1 MYTWRITILVLLAL
15 TQLGGCAPL
24 MVGGAA
30 ATGGAMALDR
40 RTPGAFI
47 DDERI
52 EWTIRNA
59 IRQDEKLSRQS
70 NVSVI
75 SYDGIVLLSGET
87 PTEAL
92 RARAAEHAREVEK
105 VRRVHN
111 ELVIAAP
118 SSLMSRSSDTSIT
131 ARVKTRLLG
140 IRDVEGFD
148 GTKVKVKTENG
159 TVFLMGKLYRKEAEA
174 ATEAARQVNGVQRI
188 VRLFE
193 YLD

>member
-1 MYTWRITILVLLAL
+1 MHTWRITILALLAL
-15 TQLGGCAPL
+15 TQLSGCAPA

-30 ATGGAMALDR
+30 AGGAMVIDR

-52 EWTIRNA
+52 EWSIRNA
-59 IRQDEKLSRQS
+59 IRQDEELSSQS
-70 NVSVI
+70 NVSVV
-75 SYDGIVLLSGET
+75 SYDGVVLLAGET
-87 PTEAL
+87 PSETL
-92 RARAAEHAREVEK
+92 RSRAAEHARQVEK

-118 SSLMSRSSDTSIT
+118 SSMMTRSSDTAIT
-131 ARVKTRLLG
+131 TRVKTRILG
-140 IRDVEGFD
+140 IRGLEGFD
-148 GTKVKVKTENG
+148 GTKVKVVTENG
-159 TVFLMGKLYRKEAEA
+159 TVFLMGKVRRREADVV
-174 ATEAARQVNGVQRI
+174 TDTARQVSGVQRI

>member
-1 MYTWRITILVLLAL
+1 MHTWRTLTLALLAVSL
-15 TQLGGCAPL
+15 LSACAPL
-24 MVGGAA
+24 LVGGAA
-30 ATGGAMALDR
+30 TGTAVAVDR

-59 IRQDEKLSRQS
+59 IRQDQELSSQS
-70 NVSVI
+70 NVSVV
-75 SYDGIVLLSGET
+75 SYDGVVLLAGET
-87 PTEAL
+87 PNETL
-92 RARAAEHAREVEK
+92 RTRAAEHARNVEK

-118 SSLMSRSSDTSIT
+118 SSMMTRSSDTSIT
-131 ARVKTRLLG
+131 ARVKTRVLG
-140 IRDVEGFD
+140 IRDLEGFD
-148 GTKVKVKTENG
+148 GTKVKVVTENG
-159 TVFLMGKLYRKEAEA
+159 TVFLMGKLLRHEADA
-174 ATEAARQVNGVQRI
+174 VTDAARQVGGVQRI

>member
-1 MYTWRITILVLLAL
+1 MHTWRTLTLALLAVSL
-15 TQLGGCAPL
+15 LSACAPL
-24 MVGGAA
+24 LVGGAA
-30 ATGGAMALDR
+30 TGTAVAVDR

-59 IRQDEKLSRQS
+59 IRQDQELSSQS
-70 NVSVI
+70 NISVV
-75 SYDGIVLLSGET
+75 SYDGVVLLAGET
-87 PTEAL
+87 PHETL
-92 RARAAEHAREVEK
+92 RTRAAEHARNVEK

-118 SSLMSRSSDTSIT
+118 SSMMTRSSDTSIT
-131 ARVKTRLLG
+131 ARVKTRVLG
-140 IRDVEGFD
+140 IRDLEGFD
-148 GTKVKVKTENG
+148 GTKVKVVTENG
-159 TVFLMGKLYRKEAEA
+159 TVFLMGKLLRHEADA
-174 ATEAARQVNGVQRI
+174 VTDAARQVGGVQRI

>member
-1 MYTWRITILVLLAL
+1 MHTWRTLTLALLAVSL
-15 TQLGGCAPL
+15 LSACAPL
-24 MVGGAA
+24 LVGGAA
-30 ATGGAMALDR
+30 TGTAVAVDR

-59 IRQDEKLSRQS
+59 IRQDQELSSQS
-70 NVSVI
+70 NVSVV
-75 SYDGIVLLSGET
+75 SYDGVVLLAGET
-87 PTEAL
+87 PHETL
-92 RARAAEHAREVEK
+92 RTRAAEHARNVEK

-118 SSLMSRSSDTSIT
+118 SSMMTRSSDTSIT
-131 ARVKTRLLG
+131 ARVKTRVLG
-140 IRDVEGFD
+140 IRDLEGFD
-148 GTKVKVKTENG
+148 GTKVKVVTENG
-159 TVFLMGKLYRKEAEA
+159 TVFLMGKLLRHEADA
-174 ATEAARQVNGVQRI
+174 VTDAARQVGGVQRI

>member
-1 MYTWRITILVLLAL
+1 MHTWRSLTLALLAISL
-15 TQLGGCAPL
+15 LSACAPVL
-24 MVGGAA
+24 VGGA
-30 ATGGAMALDR
+30 ATGGAMAVDR

-59 IRQDEKLSRQS
+59 IRQDQQLASQS
-70 NVSVI
+70 NISVV
-75 SYDGIVLLSGET
+75 SYDGVVLLAGEA
-87 PTEAL
+87 PTEPL
-92 RARAAEHAREVEK
+92 RARAAEHARNVEK

-118 SSLMSRSSDTSIT
+118 SSMMTRSSDTSIT
-131 ARVKTRLLG
+131 ARVKTRILG
-140 IRDVEGFD
+140 IRGLEGFD
-148 GTKVKVKTENG
+148 GTKVKVVTENG
-159 TVFLMGKLYRKEAEA
+159 TVFLMGKLYHREADVV
-174 ATEAARQVNGVQRI
+174 TDTARQVGGVQRI

>member
-1 MYTWRITILVLLAL
+1 MHTWRITILALLAL
-15 TQLGGCAPL
+15 TQLSGCAPVL
-24 MVGGAA
+24 VGGA

-59 IRQDEKLSRQS
+59 IRQDQELSSQS
-70 NVSVI
+70 NVSVV
-75 SYDGIVLLSGET
+75 SYDGVVLLAGET

-92 RARAAEHAREVEK
+92 RTRAAEHARNVEK

-118 SSLMSRSSDTSIT
+118 SSLMTRSSDTAIT
-131 ARVKTRLLG
+131 ARVKTRILG
-140 IRDVEGFD
+140 IRGLEGFD
-148 GTKVKVKTENG
+148 GTKVKVVTENG
-159 TVFLMGKLYRKEAEA
+159 TVFLMGKLYRREADVV
-174 ATEAARQVNGVQRI
+174 TDTARQVSGVQRI

>member
-1 MYTWRITILVLLAL
+1 MHTWRTLTLALLAITL
-15 TQLGGCAPL
+15 LSACAPVL
-24 MVGGAA
+24 VGGA
-30 ATGGAMALDR
+30 ATGGAMAVDR

-59 IRQDEKLSRQS
+59 IRQDQELGSQS
-70 NVSVI
+70 NVSVV
-75 SYDGIVLLSGET
+75 SYDGVVLLAGET

-92 RARAAEHAREVEK
+92 RSRAAGHARNVEK

-118 SSLMSRSSDTSIT
+118 SSLMSRSSDTAIT
-131 ARVKTRLLG
+131 ARVKTRILG
-140 IRDVEGFD
+140 IRDLEGFD
-148 GTKVKVKTENG
+148 GTKVKVVTENG
-159 TVFLMGKLYRKEAEA
+159 TVFLMGKLHRKEADVV
-174 ATEAARQVNGVQRI
+174 TDTARQVGGVQRI

>member
-1 MYTWRITILVLLAL
+1 MHTWRISILALLAL
-15 TQLGGCAPL
+15 TQLSGCAPA

-30 ATGGAMALDR
+30 AGGAMVIDR

-52 EWTIRNA
+52 EWSIRNA
-59 IRQDEKLSRQS
+59 IRQDEELSSQS
-70 NVSVI
+70 NVSVV
-75 SYDGIVLLSGET
+75 SYDGVVLLAGET
-87 PTEAL
+87 PSEAL
-92 RARAAEHAREVEK
+92 RSRAAEHARQVEK

-118 SSLMSRSSDTSIT
+118 SSMMTRSSDTSIT
-131 ARVKTRLLG
+131 ARVKTRVLG
-140 IRDVEGFD
+140 IRDLEGFD
-148 GTKVKVKTENG
+148 GTKVKVVTENG
-159 TVFLMGKLYRKEAEA
+159 TVFLMGKVLRREADA
-174 ATEAARQVNGVQRI
+174 VTDAARQVGGVQRI

>member
-1 MYTWRITILVLLAL
+1 MHTWRTLTLALLAVTL
-15 TQLGGCAPL
+15 LSACAPVL
-24 MVGGAA
+24 VGGA
-30 ATGGAMALDR
+30 ATGGAIAVDR

-59 IRQDEKLSRQS
+59 IRQDQELGSQS
-70 NVSVI
+70 NVSVV
-75 SYDGIVLLSGET
+75 SYDGVVLLAGET

-92 RARAAEHAREVEK
+92 RSRAAEHARNVEK

-118 SSLMSRSSDTSIT
+118 SSLMTRSSDTAIT
-131 ARVKTRLLG
+131 ARVKTRILG
-140 IRDVEGFD
+140 IRDLEGFD
-148 GTKVKVKTENG
+148 GTKVKVVTENG
-159 TVFLMGKLYRKEAEA
+159 TVFLMGKLHRKEADVV
-174 ATEAARQVNGVQRI
+174 TDTARQVGGVQRI

>member
-1 MYTWRITILVLLAL
+1 MHTWRTLTLALLAVSL
-15 TQLGGCAPL
+15 LSACAPL
-24 MVGGAA
+24 LVGGAA
-30 ATGGAMALDR
+30 TGTAVAVDR

-59 IRQDEKLSRQS
+59 IRQDQELSSQS
-70 NVSVI
+70 NVSVV
-75 SYDGIVLLSGET
+75 SYDGVVLLAGET
-87 PTEAL
+87 PHETL
-92 RARAAEHAREVEK
+92 RTRAAEHARNVEK

-118 SSLMSRSSDTSIT
+118 SSMMTRSSDTSIT
-131 ARVKTRLLG
+131 ARVKTRVLG
-140 IRDVEGFD
+140 IRDLEGFD
-148 GTKVKVKTENG
+148 GTKVKVVTENG
-159 TVFLMGKLYRKEAEA
+159 TVFLMGKLLRREADA
-174 ATEAARQVNGVQRI
+174 VTDAARQVGGVQRI

>member
-1 MYTWRITILVLLAL
+1 MHTWRITILALLAL
-15 TQLGGCAPL
+15 TYLSGCAPV
-24 MVGGAA
+24 MVGGA
-30 ATGGAMALDR
+30 ATGGAMAIDR

-59 IRQDEKLSRQS
+59 IRQDQELSSQS
-70 NVSVI
+70 NVSVV
-75 SYDGIVLLSGET
+75 SYDGVVLLAGEA
-87 PTEAL
+87 PTESL
-92 RARAAEHAREVEK
+92 RARAAEHARNVEK

-118 SSLMSRSSDTSIT
+118 SSLMTRSSDTAIT
-131 ARVKTRLLG
+131 TRVKTRILG
-140 IRDVEGFD
+140 IRGLEGFD
-148 GTKVKVKTENG
+148 GTKVKVVTENG
-159 TVFLMGKLYRKEAEA
+159 TVFLMGKVLRREADVV
-174 ATEAARQVNGVQRI
+174 TDTARQVSGVQRI